1 MLFINRVI
9 LTWKIFLLQ
18 ALIFILN
25 NKGNTQTIETLSRNL
40 HITYIGRIKMF
51 GRLQNIIYDDGLHQY
66 HSKMLGLVFRMNTTT

>member
-25 NKGNTQTIETLSRNL
+25 NKGNTQTIELFGIHKKKVYDIKVFTSRKNRL
-40 HITYIGRIKMF
+40 MIT
-51 GRLQNIIYDDGLHQY
+51 
-66 HSKMLGLVFRMNTTT
+66 